1 MANKS
6 IKIRDGSDVLYPE
19 SAVTGSNS
27 NGTYIKFADG
37 TLIQYGTTTISVSLS
52 QIASTGV
59 YYQSKTLNMP
69 LSFASTTYTISG
81 SSRYSTGHILPIG
94 GVANTVSQ
102 VNICIYDFYARSGNV
117 SVRWMAVG
125 KWK

>member
-6 IKIRDGSDVLYPE
+6 IRLTDGTNNLYPE
-19 SAVTGSNS
+19 GAVTGSNS

-37 TLIQYGTTTISVSLS
+37 TLVQYGTKTISVTLS
-52 QIASTGV
+52 QIASSGV

-81 SSRYSTGHILPIG
+81 SSRYSTGHILPLG
-94 GVANTVSQ
+94 GIPNTVSQ
-102 VNICIYDFYARSGNV
+102 ANICIYDFYARSGNV
-117 SVRWMAVG
+117 SVYWMAVG

>member
-6 IKIRDGSDVLYPE
+6 IRLTDGTNNLYPE
-19 SAVTGSNS
+19 GAVTGSNS

-37 TLIQYGTTTISVSLS
+37 TLIQYGSTTISVSLS

-59 YYQSKTLNMP
+59 YYQSKTMNLPM
-69 LSFASTTYTISG
+69 SFVNTTYTVSG

-94 GVANTVSQ
+94 AVPTSVSQ
-102 VNICIYDFYARSGNV
+102 VNVCIYDFYARSGNV
-117 SVRWMAVG
+117 VVRWMAVG